1 MSCCIRA
8 PPRYFGQDP
17 VVITHLL
24 TTLERDTPPRYLSLC
39 LFCLSLTRKYHAIF
53 STMADVVTAD
63 KLKCVRSD
71 GEVADVRVG
80 VRVAV
85 LLPLLGVI
93 PMRAALRAVQ
103 CR

>member
-1 MSCCIRA
+1 M
-8 PPRYFGQDP
+8 P
-17 VVITHLL
+17 
-24 TTLERDTPPRYLSLC
+24 
-39 LFCLSLTRKYHAIF
+39 F